1 MKKRLIILF
10 ATLMSVLALTGCEKK
25 KEEAKI
31 QATETFVEENEVQ
44 LVYHDTENVEFRIAV
59 IEGKAESGLE
69 RLMNDAEKG
78 EAANLYQF
86 RKYSSFSNFD
96 VFLKVGVIDI
106 AVISLEDALK
116 FEEEKPGT
124 LCLLSINEKSEDGY
138 VVAAVTKEFAKT
150 YPLALQVFMEEM
162 QYSAKDATCI
172 VGDEMRLMI
181 ENYLIEAGKELPAEE
196 FYYPL
201 PETTVEEAAAND

>member
-1 MKKRLIILF
+1 M
-10 ATLMSVLALTGCEKK
+10 
-25 KEEAKI
+25 
-31 QATETFVEENEVQ
+31 
-44 LVYHDTENVEFRIAV
+44 
-59 IEGKAESGLE
+59 
-69 RLMNDAEKG
+69 
-78 EAANLYQF
+78 
-86 RKYSSFSNFD
+86 
-96 VFLKVGVIDI
+96 
-106 AVISLEDALK
+106 ISLEDALK

-181 ENYLIEAGKELPAEE
+181 ENYLTEAGKELPAEE

>member
-10 ATLMSVLALTGCEKK
+10 AAMMGVLALTGCEKE
-25 KEEAKI
+25 KEEAKAP
-31 QATETFVEENEVQ
+31 ATETFVEENEVQ
-44 LVYHDTENVEFRIAV
+44 VVYHDTENVEFRIAV
-59 IEGKAESGLE
+59 MEGKTTSGLE
-69 RLMNDAEKG
+69 RLMNDAAKG
-78 EAANLYQF
+78 EAANQYQF
-86 RKYSSFSNFD
+86 HEYSNFSNFHIL
-96 VFLKVGVIDI
+96 LKSGMIDI
-106 AVISLEDALK
+106 AVISLEDALAV
-116 FEEEKPGT
+116 EEEKPGM
-124 LCLLSINEKSEDGY
+124 LCLLSINEELENGY
-138 VVAAVTKEFAKT
+138 LVAAASKEFAMT

-181 ENYLIEAGKELPAEE
+181 ENYLTEAGKELQAEE